1 MQTAR
6 SEQQADR
13 DQRCNLEHVQRAVK
27 KAEQI
32 RIRKEQEMNEIYIA
46 VLALSI
52 INVVIAIINVITN
65 GRLSRVYDEYEII
78 RDELKSTEDK
88 LSEVYER
95 FDGESDVICR
105 MVDAHR
111 LLKRDHEKDHILTMT
126 MYNEYMNN
134 KDHWKQINKY
144 MEENDNDDKAVS

>member
-1 MQTAR
+1 M
-6 SEQQADR
+6 
-13 DQRCNLEHVQRAVK
+13 EHVQRTVK
-27 KAEQI
+27 KAEQLGK
-32 RIRKEQEMNEIYIA
+32 RKEQKMNEVYIA

-52 INVVIAIINVITN
+52 INLIIAIINVITN
-65 GRLSRVYDEYEII
+65 GRLSRVYDEYESL
-78 RDELKSTEDK
+78 RDELKSAEDK

-111 LLKRDHEKDHILTMT
+111 LLKRDHEKDHLLTMT
-126 MYNEYMNN
+126 MYNEYKTSKEN
-134 KDHWKQINKY
+134 WKQIKKY

>member
-1 MQTAR
+1 MT
-6 SEQQADR
+6 
-13 DQRCNLEHVQRAVK
+13 NT
-27 KAEQI
+27 
-32 RIRKEQEMNEIYIA
+32 YIA
-46 VLALSI
+46 IVILLI

-95 FDGESDVICR
+95 FEGESDVICR

-111 LLKRDHEKDHILTMT
+111 TLKRNYEKDHLLTMT
-126 MYNEYMNN
+126 MYNDYMNN
-134 KDHWKQINKY
+134 KENWKQIDKY

>member
-13 DQRCNLEHVQRAVK
+13 DQRCNLEYVQRAVK

-32 RIRKEQEMNEIYIA
+32 RIRKEQEMNGVYIA
-46 VLALSI
+46 VLALII
-52 INVVIAIINVITN
+52 INVLIAIINVITN
-65 GRLSRVYDEYEII
+65 GRLSRVYDEYQIV
-78 RDELKSTEDK
+78 RDELKSAEDK

-95 FDGESDVICR
+95 FEGESDVICR

-111 LLKRDHEKDHILTMT
+111 NLKRSYEKDHLLTLT
-126 MYNEYMNN
+126 MYNEYMASKEN
-134 KDHWKQINKY
+134 WKQINKY
-144 MEENDNDDKAVS
+144 MEENENDDKAVS

>member
-1 MQTAR
+1 MQTER

-13 DQRCNLEHVQRAVK
+13 DKRCNLEHVQRAVK
-27 KAEQI
+27 KAEQLGK
-32 RIRKEQEMNEIYIA
+32 RKEQKMNEVYIA

-65 GRLSRVYDEYEII
+65 GRLSRVYDEYESL
-78 RDELKSTEDK
+78 RDELKSAEDK

-95 FDGESDVICR
+95 FEGESDVICR

-111 LLKRDHEKDHILTMT
+111 ILKRDHEKDHLLTMT
-126 MYNEYMNN
+126 MYNDYMTGKEN
-134 KDHWKQINKY
+134 WKQLKKY

>member
-13 DQRCNLEHVQRAVK
+13 DQRCNLEHVQRTVK

-32 RIRKEQEMNEIYIA
+32 RIRKEQKMNEIYIA
-46 VLALSI
+46 VIALSI

-78 RDELKSTEDK
+78 RDELKSAEDK

-95 FDGESDVICR
+95 FEGETDVICR

-111 LLKRDHEKDHILTMT
+111 LLKRDHEKDHLLTMT
-126 MYNEYMNN
+126 MYNDYMSI
-134 KDHWKQINKY
+134 KESWKQINKY
-144 MEENDNDDKAVS
+144 MEENENDDKAVS

>member
-1 MQTAR
+1 
-6 SEQQADR
+6 
-13 DQRCNLEHVQRAVK
+13 
-27 KAEQI
+27 
-32 RIRKEQEMNEIYIA
+32 MNEIYIA

-88 LSEVYER
+88 LSEVYDR

-111 LLKRDHEKDHILTMT
+111 LLKRDHEKDHLLTMT
-126 MYNEYMNN
+126 MYNEYMASRES
-134 KDHWKQINKY
+134 WKQINKY
-144 MEENDNDDKAVS
+144 MEENENDDKAVS

>member
-1 MQTAR
+1 MQAAR

-27 KAEQI
+27 KTEQI

-52 INVVIAIINVITN
+52 IDVVIAIISIITN
-65 GRLSRVYDEYEII
+65 GRLSRVYDEYESV
-78 RDELKSTEDK
+78 RDELKSAEDK

-95 FDGESDVICR
+95 FEGESDVICR

-111 LLKRDHEKDHILTMT
+111 TLKRNYEKDHLLTMT
-126 MYNEYMNN
+126 MYKEYM
-134 KDHWKQINKY
+134 KRKEK
-144 MEENDNDDKAVS
+144 

>member
-1 MQTAR
+1 MQVAR

-13 DQRCNLEHVQRAVK
+13 DQRCNLEHVQRTVK

-32 RIRKEQEMNEIYIA
+32 GKRKEQKMNEVYIA

-52 INVVIAIINVITN
+52 INLIIAIINVITN
-65 GRLSRVYDEYEII
+65 RRLIRVYDEYEIL
-78 RDELKSTEDK
+78 RDELKSAEDK

-95 FDGESDVICR
+95 FEGESDVICR

-111 LLKRDHEKDHILTMT
+111 LLKRDHEKDHLLTMT
-126 MYNEYMNN
+126 MYNEYKTGKEN
-134 KDHWKQINKY
+134 WKQLKKY
-144 MEENDNDDKAVS
+144 MEENDNEDKAVS